1 MNKLGNWDWY
11 IHTIIYKIDNENLLY
26 STGNFTQF
34 SVIAYMGKE
43 FIKKKRVDICI
54 CTSDHFVVHLKL
66 RQHCKSTI
74 LLNNFFLKAHRQDEN
89 K

>member
-1 MNKLGNWDWY
+1 
-11 IHTIIYKIDNENLLY
+11 
-26 STGNFTQF
+26 
-34 SVIAYMGKE
+34 MGKE